1 MAADLTE
8 RIDTPLLPHPPVTAP
23 APEPP
28 RDDAPGT
35 LGSKLLRPHTII
47 SFLLALAIMI
57 FFFRRLDISLADV
70 RADLSKA
77 NPLYFAAAFLL
88 YYSGMLLRGIRW
100 RWMLVAADVE
110 RADGTEIPGNR
121 QLTEVLL
128 LSWFVNCLVP
138 ARLGDAYRSYV
149 LKREAKI
156 SFSSSLGTIL
166 AERIVDLF
174 VLVIML
180 VGAGILTFHGH
191 STPGQAEQA
200 YMAAAVLVVVGLV
213 VVLGL
218 WFARH
223 SIERFIPERWRVQF
237 GRLHDSLFACLRRPG
252 RYVLVSAVI
261 WVMDGARL
269 LLVAK
274 SLGVDLRASTGVFVA
289 LMSSL
294 LTTLPI
300 TPAGLG
306 VVETA
311 MIVVLKWVDVTPSL
325 ATSTALMDRL
335 ITYWSLILVGLILYI
350 RRFRSEVK

>member
-8 RIDTPLLPHPPVTAP
+8 RFEAPLLPQPPVTTTL
-23 APEPP
+23 PEPP
-28 RDDAPGT
+28 QENAPGT

-57 FFFRRLDISLADV
+57 FFFRRLDISLAEV

-77 NPLYFAAAFLL
+77 NPLYFAAAFVL
-88 YYSGMLLRGIRW
+88 YYAGMLLRGIRW

-110 RADGTEIPGNR
+110 REDGAEIPGTV
-121 QLTEVLL
+121 QLTEIML

-174 VLVIML
+174 VLVIMM

-200 YMAAAVLVVVGLV
+200 YMAAGALVVIGLV
-213 VVLGL
+213 AVLGL
-218 WFARH
+218 WFSRH
-223 SIERFIPERWRVQF
+223 YIERFVPERWRVQF

-252 RYVLVSAVI
+252 RYISISAVI

-274 SLGVDLRASTGVFVA
+274 SLGVTLTAATGTFVA
-289 LMSSL
+289 LMSSM

-325 ATSTALMDRL
+325 ATSTALMDRI
-335 ITYWSLILVGLILYI
+335 ITYWSLILIGLILYI
-350 RRFRSEVK
+350 RRFRAEVK

>member
-1 MAADLTE
+1 VIA
-8 RIDTPLLPHPPVTAP
+8 I
-23 APEPP
+23 
-28 RDDAPGT
+28 
-35 LGSKLLRPHTII
+35 
-47 SFLLALAIMI
+47 AIMI
-57 FFFRRLDISLADV
+57 FFFRRLDISLSDV
-70 RADLSKA
+70 RADLSRA
-77 NPLYFAAAFLL
+77 NPFYFAAAFLL
-88 YYSGMLLRGIRW
+88 YYAGMFLRGMRW

-110 RADGTEIPGNR
+110 REDGAQIPNNL

-149 LKREAKI
+149 LKRESKI

-180 VGAGILTFHGH
+180 VGAGIVTFHGH

-200 YMAAAVLVVVGLV
+200 YIAAAVLVSVGLV
-213 VVLGL
+213 LVLAL

-223 SIERFIPERWRVQF
+223 YIERFVPERWRVQF

-252 RYVLVSAVI
+252 RYISISVI
-261 WVMDGARL
+261 IWIMDGARL

-274 SLGVDLRASTGVFVA
+274 SLGVDIKTSTAVFVA

-325 ATSTALMDRL
+325 APSAALMDRL
-335 ITYWSLILVGLILYI
+335 ITYWSLIVVGLVLYI
-350 RRFRSEVK
+350 RRFRSEVR

>member
-1 MAADLTE
+1 
-8 RIDTPLLPHPPVTAP
+8 
-23 APEPP
+23 
-28 RDDAPGT
+28 
-35 LGSKLLRPHTII
+35 
-47 SFLLALAIMI
+47 MI
-57 FFFRRLDISLADV
+57 FFFRRMDISLSDV
-70 RADLSKA
+70 RADLSRA
-77 NPLYFAAAFLL
+77 NPLYFAAAFGL
-88 YYSGMLLRGIRW
+88 YYTGMLLRGIRW

-110 RADGTEIPGNR
+110 RADGAEIPSTV
-121 QLTEVLL
+121 QLTEILM
-128 LSWFVNCLVP
+128 LSWFVNCLLP

-180 VGAGILTFHGH
+180 VCAGIVTFRGH

-200 YMAAAVLVVVGLV
+200 YMAAGVLVSVGLV
-213 VVLGL
+213 AVLGL

-223 SIERFIPERWRVQF
+223 YIERVVPERWRVQF

-252 RYVLVSAVI
+252 RYISISIII
-261 WVMDGARL
+261 WIMDGARL

-311 MIVVLKWVDVTPSL
+311 MIVVLKWVDVAPSL
-325 ATSTALMDRL
+325 ATSTALMDRM
-335 ITYWSLILVGLILYI
+335 ITYWSLILIGLILYI
-350 RRFRSEVK
+350 RRFRAEVK